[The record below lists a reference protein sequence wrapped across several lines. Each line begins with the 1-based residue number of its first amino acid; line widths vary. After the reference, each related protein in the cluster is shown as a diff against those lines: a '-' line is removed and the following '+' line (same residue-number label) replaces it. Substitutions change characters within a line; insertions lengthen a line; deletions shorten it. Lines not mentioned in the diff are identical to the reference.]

1 MKECDSIGLKERVD
15 GVRLQCIVQMG
26 RNGRSAQSSHAT
38 RCPAVDTEPASQPL
52 PSDTPLPAPPSPPSL
67 HPPLG
72 PREFTRTLV

>member
-1 MKECDSIGLKERVD
+1 MKECDSIGLKERAD
-15 GVRLQCIVQMG
+15 GVRLQCIVRMG

-52 PSDTPLPAPPSPPSL
+52 PLDTPLPAPPSPPSL

>member
-1 MKECDSIGLKERVD
+1 MKECDSIGLKERAD
-15 GVRLQCIVQMG
+15 GVRLQCIVRMG

-38 RCPAVDTEPASQPL
+38 RCPAVDTESASQPL